1 MSKSGTVNS
10 KKQIL
15 HKQVL
20 EGIPYL
26 KLLGI
31 RLDFVNDEL
40 TVVLPFSEQI
50 IGNPDLPAIHGGATA
65 SLLEITAKVTL
76 CLKILSTDPLCET
89 KSTTLG
95 EQDLELP
102 KTISFYVDYL
112 RSGKPLDSFAR
123 ATVYRMGRRYASVQV
138 EAWQDDRSRM
148 FAQGTGHFLLI

>member
-1 MSKSGTVNS
+1 MNRSGTVNF
-10 KKQIL
+10 KEQIL
-15 HKQVL
+15 HKHVF

-31 RLDFVNDEL
+31 RLDFANDEL
-40 TVVLPFSEQI
+40 RVALPYSKQI
-50 IGNPDLPAIHGGATA
+50 IGNPDLPAIHGGVTA
-65 SLLEITAKVTL
+65 SLLEITARVTL
-76 CLKILSTDPLCET
+76 CLKILSAGPQYET
-89 KSTTLG
+89 KSTILS

-123 ATVYRMGRRYASVQV
+123 AKIYRMGRRYASVQV

>member
-1 MSKSGTVNS
+1 MSKSGTES
-10 KKQIL
+10 FKEQIL
-15 HKQVL
+15 QKQVF

-40 TVVLPFSEQI
+40 TVALPFTEQI
-50 IGNPDLPAIHGGATA
+50 IGNHDLPAIHGGATA

-76 CLKILSTDPLCET
+76 CLKILSVGPQCET
-89 KSTTLG
+89 KSAILG
-95 EQDLELP
+95 EQGLELP

-138 EAWQDDRSRM
+138 EAWQDDRNRM

>member
-1 MSKSGTVNS
+1 M
-10 KKQIL
+10 
-15 HKQVL
+15 
-20 EGIPYL
+20 

-40 TVVLPFSEQI
+40 WVALPYSKQI
-50 IGNPDLPAIHGGATA
+50 IGNSDLPAIHGGVTA
-65 SLLEITAKVTL
+65 SLLEITARVTL
-76 CLKILSTDPLCET
+76 CLKILSASPQYET
-89 KSTTLG
+89 KSTILG
-95 EQDLELP
+95 EQDLELS

-123 ATVYRMGRRYASVQV
+123 AKVYRMGRRYASVQV

>member
-1 MSKSGTVNS
+1 MSSSDKVNF
-10 KKQIL
+10 KEQIL
-15 HKQVL
+15 HKNVF

-31 RLDFVNDEL
+31 RLHFVNEEL
-40 TVVLPFSEQI
+40 RVALPYCKQI
-50 IGNPDLPAIHGGATA
+50 IGNSDLPAIHGGVTA
-65 SLLEITAKVTL
+65 SLLEITARVTL
-76 CLKILSTDPLCET
+76 CLEILSEGPQYET
-89 KSTTLG
+89 TIFG

-123 ATVYRMGRRYASVQV
+123 ARVYRMGRRYASVQV

>member
-1 MSKSGTVNS
+1 M
-10 KKQIL
+10 
-15 HKQVL
+15 
-20 EGIPYL
+20 

-40 TVVLPFSEQI
+40 RVSLPYSEQI
-50 IGNPDLPAIHGGATA
+50 IGNPDLPAIHGGVTA

-76 CLKILSTDPLCET
+76 CLKILSVGSQYET
-89 KSTTLG
+89 KSTILG
-95 EQDLELP
+95 EKGLELP

-123 ATVYRMGRRYASVQV
+123 AKVYRMGRRYASVQV

-148 FAQGTGHFLLI
+148 FTQGTGHFLLI